1 MAKLSITQA
10 AKTAQISRQTMYRK
24 YINTG
29 KISVEVVNEQK
40 CIDTSE
46 LIRVFGLL
54 HMDNDKKTQDET
66 VKNNNVDNSKDQII
80 DFLKEQLG
88 HERQE
93 KKWLIEQ
100 LEKATH
106 LLEDKTAKKRKKF
119 LGLF

>member
-1 MAKLSITQA
+1 
-10 AKTAQISRQTMYRK
+10 
-24 YINTG
+24 
-29 KISVEVVNEQK
+29 
-40 CIDTSE
+40 
-46 LIRVFGLL
+46 
-54 HMDNDKKTQDET
+54 MDNNKKTQDET

-93 KKWLIEQ
+93 KKWLMEQ